1 MIVFGVT
8 AIFEIAQYVFAL
20 STSDIMDIINN
31 WIGGMIGIALCIA
44 LKSFCKEKIYKS
56 LLIPAILCMMILLGV
71 ALCI

>member
-1 MIVFGVT
+1 
-8 AIFEIAQYVFAL
+8 
-20 STSDIMDIINN
+20 MDIINN

-56 LLIPAILCMMILLGV
+56 LLIPAILCTMILLGV